1 MKRCCKETRVEIA
14 RGRGEQLLPPIP
26 VVGIHPPVKNAV
38 CSMRVTSS
46 LITTDPFSPQDTPRN
61 ASSPDLKK
69 QQEKK
74 KKQKEKAPTRDI
86 FHLRFPLLG
95 IFGNLKH
102 TV

>member
-1 MKRCCKETRVEIA
+1 MASSCCLPSPSWEYIPCEKRC
-14 RGRGEQLLPPIP
+14 LLCEGHIFT
-26 VVGIHPPVKNAV
+26 HHH
-38 CSMRVTSS
+38 RS
-46 LITTDPFSPQDTPRN
+46 LFPQDTPRN